1 MTNLILVIGI
11 SLAVSFMCSIMEA
24 VLLSI
29 SYSYVALLKRRDS
42 RAGNLLSDMR
52 EHVDQPIAAI
62 LTLNT
67 IAHTV
72 GAAVGGA
79 LALEVFGSAWIA
91 LFSAALTFAVLVFSE
106 IIPKTIGAR
115 SWKLL
120 ARPVAYVLHWLV
132 FVMKPILVPLAL
144 LSRAIAPRGKR
155 GPAVSRGE
163 LEVLAEI
170 GRREGSLDEHEWE
183 VVTRVMHLDRIRVGS
198 IMTPRTQLEAVP
210 VGATLEDVKSVM
222 LEAGYSRIPVYEGSI
237 DRIVGFV
244 KARDIWRAEAK
255 GETSVRSCMRQPRF
269 VPETMSV
276 QQLLREMRDERL
288 KMVIVIDEFGGTAG
302 LVALEDV
309 LEQIVGELH
318 DDGDVQPLQYEEVGE
333 REVRLDGSLPLR
345 EVNVRLGLELP
356 EAEHDTLAG
365 FVQGY
370 LGRIA
375 QVGDTVQ
382 FGGGVFQ
389 VIAMDGHRIA
399 RLVHL
404 RGSEEG
410 DESNADSGHNN
421 ALEDG

>member
-1 MTNLILVIGI
+1 MTSLILVIAI
-11 SLAVSFMCSIMEA
+11 SLAVSFICSIMEA
-24 VLLSI
+24 VLLSV

-42 RAGNLLSDMR
+42 KAGRLLADMR
-52 EHVDQPIAAI
+52 DHLDQPIAAI

-120 ARPVAYVLHWLV
+120 ARPVAYVLRWLV
-132 FVMKPILVPLAL
+132 LLMKPILVPLAL
-144 LSRAIAPRGKR
+144 LSRAIAPKRER

-170 GRREGSLDEHEWE
+170 GRREGSLGEHEWE

-198 IMTPRTQLEAVP
+198 IMTPRTKLEAVP
-210 VGATLEDVKSVM
+210 VAATLEEAKSVM

-244 KARDIWRAEAK
+244 KARDIWRAEAE

-276 QQLLREMRDERL
+276 QHLLQEMRDERL

-318 DDGDVQPLQYEEVGE
+318 DDGDVEPLQIEAIGE
-333 REVRLDGSLPLR
+333 REVRVDGALPLR

-356 EAEHDTLAG
+356 ETEHDTLAG
-365 FVQGY
+365 FVQAH

-375 QVGDTVQ
+375 QVGDTVA
-382 FGGGVFQ
+382 FAGGVFR

-399 RLVHL
+399 RLEHIREV
-404 RGSEEG
+404 GDG
-410 DESNADSGHNN
+410 DESDGGADQSE
-421 ALEDG
+421 ALEES